1 MDGVGGQLWRVNFQN
16 GTIRRLIS
24 NMPDNVPGHYEF
36 ISPSLDEYTGI
47 EVLNTTSL
55 WNGTTFQ
62 CIAFTPA
69 NEEERNY
76 SAAAVI
82 LEVGGKCI
90 ILCCIVM

>member
-1 MDGVGGQLWRVNFQN
+1 MVGVGGQLWRINFQN
-16 GTIRRLIS
+16 GTIGRLIS

-36 ISPSLDEYTGI
+36 RSSSLDEYTGI
-47 EVLNTTSL
+47 EVLDTTSR

-69 NEEERNY
+69 NEEERND